1 MRRYMPCRTVMAL
14 MKPEL
19 VLPSRGAMLTGYRGC
34 LGCSAAS
41 PAMTQPR
48 KQLALHAAL
57 IIAELR
63 AEARAERAAAA
74 FRMPTSKRPIEACS
88 EAA

>member
-1 MRRYMPCRTVMAL
+1 
-14 MKPEL
+14 
-19 VLPSRGAMLTGYRGC
+19 
-34 LGCSAAS
+34 
-41 PAMTQPR
+41 MTQPR

-63 AEARAERAAAA
+63 AEARAERAASA

-88 EAA
+88 EAAQ